1 MHCAAKSRVGHTCGA
16 ARSLLITGD
25 CTVGPRTDS
34 LRRKP
39 AISTL
44 KRLERRRSAMHTFN
58 RDLRP
63 IFDPLFESFRLVG
76 RPLHRVWFVLD
87 VREVVRVTRY
97 LLEGC

>member
-1 MHCAAKSRVGHTCGA
+1 
-16 ARSLLITGD
+16 
-25 CTVGPRTDS
+25 
-34 LRRKP
+34 
-39 AISTL
+39 
-44 KRLERRRSAMHTFN
+44 MHTFN